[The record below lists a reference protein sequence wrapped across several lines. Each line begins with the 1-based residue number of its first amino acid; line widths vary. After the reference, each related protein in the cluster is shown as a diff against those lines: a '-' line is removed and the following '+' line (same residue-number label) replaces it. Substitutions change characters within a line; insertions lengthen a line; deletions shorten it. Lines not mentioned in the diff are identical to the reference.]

1 MAPYI
6 KYGITITH
14 MTQQSLF
21 RLPYTERIWI
31 VISTFGLTCSGWL
44 FRKWPE
50 VGYDTLIK

>member
-14 MTQQSLF
+14 MIQQSLF
-21 RLPYTERIWI
+21 RLPCTERIWI

-44 FRKWPE
+44 FEMAGSR
-50 VGYDTLIK
+50 V